1 MKEIKDNVQILITM
15 TVINFV
21 VLWNYIS
28 NGKTLHGI
36 GYFLFFYVSILT
48 IHFFTKRISPK
59 NEMEVKQPK
68 KELLLILFFSLI
80 GIISITINFYLKS
93 SGEQIGFLIRLP
105 ILLGILFFTFPLGIA
120 IYLLIKKYRITQ
132 LGLSFKPVS
141 YVFLG
146 LLIWGI
152 TGLFA
157 FIFNK
162 SGIIWVEGYK
172 ELGGVSGIILQG
184 VIGAGL
190 VEEFSRFV
198 MQSRFGQVFKLNGF
212 NILFA
217 TTIWSFMHFP
227 KNYFEGGQ
235 ATDIVIYC
243 IQIIPIGFIWGYLTH
258 RTKSIV
264 PATLAHGINLW
275 GFQNG

>member
-36 GYFLFFYVSILT
+36 GYFIFFYVSILT

-68 KELLLILFFSLI
+68 KELLLILFFSLL

-93 SGEQIGFLIRLP
+93 SGEHIGFLIRLP
-105 ILLGILFFTFPLGIA
+105 VLLGILFFTFPLGIA

>member
-1 MKEIKDNVQILITM
+1 MKVLKDNIQILAIM
-15 TVINFV
+15 SLINFI

-28 NGKTLHGI
+28 NGKTLHGL
-36 GYFLFFYVSILT
+36 GYFMFFYASILT
-48 IHFFTKRISPK
+48 IYFFTKRIPTK
-59 NEMEVKQPK
+59 NEIEVKQPR
-68 KELLLILFFSLI
+68 KELLLILLFSFLGVI
-80 GIISITINFYLKS
+80 FITINFYLKS
-93 SGEQIGFLIRLP
+93 RNGETGFLIRLP

-120 IYLLIKKYRITQ
+120 IYLLFKKYGITQ
-132 LGLSFKPVS
+132 LGFSFKPKS
-141 YVFLG
+141 YLLLG
-146 LLIWGI
+146 LLTWGI

-162 SGIIWVEGYK
+162 SGIIWAEGYE
-172 ELGGVSGIILQG
+172 ELGGISGIILQG
-184 VIGAGL
+184 LIGAGL

-198 MQSRFGQVFKLNGF
+198 MQSRFDRILKLNGF

-235 ATDIVIYC
+235 PIDIINYC

-258 RTKSIV
+258 RTKSII